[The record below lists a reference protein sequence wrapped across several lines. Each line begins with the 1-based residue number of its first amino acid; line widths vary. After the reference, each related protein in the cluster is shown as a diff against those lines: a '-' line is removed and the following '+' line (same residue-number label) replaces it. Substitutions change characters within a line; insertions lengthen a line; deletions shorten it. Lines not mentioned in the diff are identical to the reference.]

1 METKTKRPYEH
12 YKLKIDENNY
22 IDIYFHKLLKRMISV
37 DGSFGGDLKLQLGAA
52 VDELKEFATINNIP
66 VVTASQLNSATASSM
81 QDYQFI
87 LIYSDRML
95 GIDYCHDIKSLL
107 NAIIEWNNYIHP
119 DSKNL
124 VHSDNDNSDTIS
136 TLSHSEAAMMFDR
149 IKLEELSFTLDSSSF
164 TIFDKDLHKK
174 MYEIIYRIRDNNV
187 YIVSIEFIP
196 LEDK

>member
-22 IDIYFHKLLKRMISV
+22 IDIYFHKLLKRMISI
-37 DGSFGGDLKLQLGAA
+37 DGSFGGDLKLELGAA
-52 VDELKEFATINNIP
+52 VDELKDFATINNIP
-66 VVTASQLNSATASSM
+66 VVTASQLNGISSI

-107 NAIIEWNNYIHP
+107 DTIIEWNNSIYP
-119 DSKNL
+119 YNKNL
-124 VHSDNDNSDTIS
+124 IHSYDDNSDSIS
-136 TLSHSEAAMMFDR
+136 TLSRSEAKTIFNR
-149 IKLEELSFTLDSSSF
+149 IKLEEISFTLDSTSF
-164 TIFDKDLHKK
+164 TIFDNDSHKK

>member
-22 IDIYFHKLLKRMISV
+22 IDIYFHKLLKGIRSV
-37 DGSFGGDLKLQLGAA
+37 EGSFGGDLKLQLGAA

-66 VVTASQLNSATASSM
+66 VVTASQLNGISSI

-107 NAIIEWNNYIHP
+107 NTIIEWNNYIYP
-119 DSKNL
+119 YNKNL
-124 VHSDNDNSDTIS
+124 VHSYDDNSDSIS
-136 TLSHSEAAMMFDR
+136 TLSRSEAKAIFNK
-149 IKLEELSFTLDSSSF
+149 IK
-164 TIFDKDLHKK
+164 I
-174 MYEIIYRIRDNNV
+174 
-187 YIVSIEFIP
+187 
-196 LEDK
+196 